1 MSSTAFGGSCT
12 AGRGITRNLS
22 EESSQAN
29 WDSETAL
36 LREQQAR
43 QVVYATSSLADA
55 GTQFRAAVG
64 RPSEMRGAVTWA
76 LADIGQKI
84 DAALPKAKL
93 DAQQMAQVKKLR
105 AEGEQ
110 LHKAGKHGES
120 MAALGK
126 AKGILG
132 IK

>member
-1 MSSTAFGGSCT
+1 MKA
-12 AGRGITRNLS
+12 
-22 EESSQAN
+22 
-29 WDSETAL
+29 
-36 LREQQAR
+36 
-43 QVVYATSSLADA
+43 
-55 GTQFRAAVG
+55 
-64 RPSEMRGAVTWA
+64 
-76 LADIGQKI
+76 I

-93 DAQQMAQVKKLR
+93 DAKQSAEVKKLR